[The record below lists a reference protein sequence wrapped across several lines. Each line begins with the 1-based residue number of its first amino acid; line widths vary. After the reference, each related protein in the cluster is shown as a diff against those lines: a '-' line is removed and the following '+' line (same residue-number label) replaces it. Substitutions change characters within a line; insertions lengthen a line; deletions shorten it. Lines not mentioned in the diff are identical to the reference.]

1 MARLLQNRS
10 FTQFAVVKEAD
21 KTNSRLKLT
30 TDQFR
35 GIIAPR
41 LGREEG
47 VGGGGGRHKA
57 KRNLLFIPHPH
68 GDLFYS
74 SSL

>member
-47 VGGGGGRHKA
+47 VGGGGGEA
-57 KRNLLFIPHPH
+57 
-68 GDLFYS
+68 
-74 SSL
+74 